1 MRSFFEDYKI
11 DGMPILAPDAEIA
24 IEWNDLDAYDAG
36 RDESGVMHRHVLRY
50 RVPKWS
56 FSYAILTREELAYM
70 RGLLKGKATFSFSY
84 KDEEGNEKTR
94 KAYCSNDS
102 VTWFDS
108 VKGIYRNYQIH
119 VIAC

>member
-36 RDESGVMHRHVLRY
+36 RDESGVMHRHVLRH

-56 FSYAILTREELAYM
+56 FSYAVLTREELAYM